1 MIAELLAIKR
11 KGRSRRTSRK
21 AAEKTEEKNN

>member
-1 MIAELLAIKR
+1 MIARLLAIKR

-21 AAEKTEEKNN
+21 AAETTEEKNN